1 MIFVSDIKKNILK
14 KLKNEN
20 IFWSYNP
27 AKINIKNISDEVL
40 IQKTLTHLDIE
51 DIDLLFYYYKYD
63 FIKKVWRE
71 QMAIQGDYMRS
82 LNRFLAWY
90 YFDIK
95 KPDRYL
101 KTIETKHFKQY
112 D

>member
-1 MIFVSDIKKNILK
+1 MIFVSDIKKQLLK
-14 KLKNEN
+14 KLKNEH
-20 IFWSYNP
+20 IFWSYDS
-27 AKINIKNISDEVL
+27 AKINVRNIPDEML
-40 IQKTLTHLDIE
+40 IQKTLTHLDIG
-51 DIDLLFYYYKYD
+51 DIDLLFYYYKSD
-63 FIKKVWRE
+63 FIRKVWRE
-71 QMAIQGDYMRS
+71 QMAIQGDYLRV

-101 KTIETKHFKQY
+101 KTIETKHLKQY

>member
-1 MIFVSDIKKNILK
+1 
-14 KLKNEN
+14 
-20 IFWSYNP
+20 
-27 AKINIKNISDEVL
+27 
-40 IQKTLTHLDIE
+40 LDIE
-51 DIDLLFYYYKYD
+51 DIDLLFYYYKFD

-71 QMAIQGDYMRS
+71 HMAMQGDYLRS

-101 KTIETKHFKQY
+101 KTIETKHLKQY